1 MFQLTYLLL
10 SQIAMAEQPTLSPIK
25 PIGPKSLPPKLA
37 LDGSSPVLEEQ
48 KRQREE
54 AEEEAAE
61 NSEAKGSNTS
71 PNNTAGN
78 TGEIRIGSNMG
89 AVPANYASINGAATV
104 EFNFPQ
110 GIELMQL
117 IKMMA
122 QATGRNFILGNDIK
136 GSVTVISHKPLTV
149 PEAYEAFLSIL
160 EVSGYTTVAVGKNLK
175 IVSTSGASNSPL
187 RYGYDGAI
195 PSTDNFI
202 TQIIQLEN
210 VSVSDISPIVKD
222 LSGKSAKIITYAPTN
237 TLIITDAGVNIKRV
251 YDIISKMDVAAP
263 KSEMRIIPL
272 QHATASDVQQIIND
286 LYGEDGSAQSTTKSS
301 SRSSSS
307 RRRSKSKRKST
318 KRRTKRKLRRK
329 NTKK

>member
-1 MFQLTYLLL
+1 
-10 SQIAMAEQPTLSPIK
+10 
-25 PIGPKSLPPKLA
+25 
-37 LDGSSPVLEEQ
+37 
-48 KRQREE
+48 
-54 AEEEAAE
+54 
-61 NSEAKGSNTS
+61 
-71 PNNTAGN
+71 
-78 TGEIRIGSNMG
+78 
-89 AVPANYASINGAATV
+89 
-104 EFNFPQ
+104 
-110 GIELMQL
+110 
-117 IKMMA
+117 MMA

-237 TLIITDAGVNIKRV
+237 TLIITDAGVNIKAR
-251 YDIISKMDVAAP
+251 
-263 KSEMRIIPL
+263 L
-272 QHATASDVQQIIND
+272 
-286 LYGEDGSAQSTTKSS
+286 
-301 SRSSSS
+301 
-307 RRRSKSKRKST
+307 
-318 KRRTKRKLRRK
+318 
-329 NTKK
+329 